1 MAGVREAGTVE
12 RGGKDFGEGRRGRGE
27 EEALYSRQYE
37 INGSSWAWNCRGS
50 ESECQHCIPIRLDCL
65 MITRANDSGELY

>member
-27 EEALYSRQYE
+27 EEALYSLQYE
-37 INGSSWAWNCRGS
+37 IKAHQGRGIVEDQS
-50 ESECQHCIPIRLDCL
+50 LS
-65 MITRANDSGELY
+65 ANTVFRSALTAS